1 MDAAK
6 PAEHTYI
13 LTWTSSHVVLGFTR
27 AHVRWLLVGNA
38 LKTGFALVHFV
49 LRDRGDVP
57 PALLQSK
64 YSMINTMGP
73 RAQAHAPGKPGM
85 LSS

>member
-1 MDAAK
+1 M
-6 PAEHTYI
+6 
-13 LTWTSSHVVLGFTR
+13 
-27 AHVRWLLVGNA
+27 RWLLVGNA

-49 LRDRGDVP
+49 LRDKRDVP

-64 YSMINTMGP
+64 YSMISTIRP